1 MKSLQLRLFPV
12 LVCLATAAPALAQ
25 GQFVFGNR
33 NILAGIDAPIWGP
46 NPAWTECVRL
56 EGNAWLAQAYLGL
69 TPDSLAPVGSPVP
82 FGTGPRAGYITSH
95 VVMVPYPGGTLV
107 WVEMRVWEAAE
118 AWEWKGDSYES
129 AVASGRLFGRSN
141 PIQLVLAEA
150 PRVPPDMVGLQAFDL
165 CIPEPS
171 PLALAGFAALLWLAR
186 RRS

>member
-33 NILAGIDAPIWGP
+33 NLLAGIDAPVRGP
-46 NPAWTECVRL
+46 NPARTECVRL

-69 TPDSLAPVGSPVP
+69 TPGSLAPVGSPVP

-95 VVMVPYPGGTLV
+95 VITAPYPGGTQV
-107 WVEMRVWEAAE
+107 WVEMRVWE
-118 AWEWKGDSYES
+118 D
-129 AVASGRLFGRSN
+129 GRFVHTYDDAYLAGKLVGRSN

-150 PRVPPDMVGLQAFDL
+150 PLIPPDMVGLQAFDL

-171 PLALAGFAALLWLAR
+171 PLALAGFAALLWHGR